1 VPKFLKNIPFYP
13 FLLAIFPI
21 LSLLGNNIQ
30 EVDPRVAL
38 RSTAISLGATL
49 LVFLAA
55 RLILRSWPR
64 AALLSS
70 FLLVLFFSYGH
81 LYHALREIPSLGL
94 QLARHRYF
102 IPAYA
107 LMALLGIFWIV
118 WKVKQPANPTL
129 ALNLA
134 AILLL
139 VFPAY
144 QVTGALLRT
153 SIATEQQTAALSA
166 GELPIQSPQGMPDVY
181 FIVLDM
187 HTRSDALQQDFGHD
201 NSDFINGLRE
211 LGFYV
216 ADCSRSNYPETSQSL
231 ISALNMDYVSTLS
244 QQMADQGRDPND
256 ITVLIKQSLVRY
268 QLEAVGYQTYA
279 FESEYEWSRLT
290 DAYHYLRSTE
300 APYTL
305 LQPFEAMLIQST
317 ALLIW
322 ADTTY
327 QAATETSDNPFHGIN
342 ASLENHV
349 NQQLFILDYLPGL
362 ATVNEPKFVFAHII
376 VPHIPFVFEADG
388 SIVSDPG
395 FYSGRLSEPIDR
407 EHLLQ
412 GYVNQVT
419 FIDTRILE
427 VVRQILQDSA
437 EPPIIVIMGD
447 HGLEADNRLAILNA
461 IYLPGEGSQHLYPSI
476 TPVNTFRVIFNTYFG
491 ANYPL
496 LPDLSYNAESALAVE
511 TYPTCIQP

>member
-1 VPKFLKNIPFYP
+1 MPKFLKNTPFYP

-38 RSTAISLGATL
+38 RSSAISLAATL
-49 LVFLAA
+49 LIYLAA
-55 RLILRSWPR
+55 RLVLRSWPR
-64 AALLSS
+64 AALLTS

-81 LYHALREIPSLGL
+81 LYHALREIPSIGL

-107 LMALLGIFWIV
+107 LMALLGFFWII
-118 WKVKQPANPTL
+118 WKMKQPINATL
-129 ALNLA
+129 ALNLIA
-134 AILLL
+134 VLLI

-144 QVTGALLRT
+144 QVTSALLRT
-153 SIATEQQTAALSA
+153 SIATEQQSAALSA
-166 GELPIQSPQGMPDVY
+166 GELPIQAPEGMPDVY

-187 HTRSDALQQDFGHD
+187 HTRSDALLQDFGHD
-201 NSDFINGLRE
+201 NSAFIAGLRE

-216 ADCSRSNYPETSQSL
+216 ADCSRSNYNDTGRSL
-231 ISALNMDYVSTLS
+231 ISTLNLDYIDVLQQHMTEQGMDANNYL
-244 QQMADQGRDPND
+244 
-256 ITVLIKQSLVRY
+256 VLLKQSLVRY
-268 QLEAVGYQTYA
+268 QLEAVGYKTYA
-279 FESEYEWSRLT
+279 FASEYEWSRLS
-290 DAYHYLRSTE
+290 DAYKYLNFAS
-300 APYTL
+300 APYAL

-322 ADTTY
+322 ADFSITEYDTTAF
-327 QAATETSDNPFHGIN
+327 QGIN
-342 ASLENHV
+342 ASLEYHV
-349 NQQLFILDYLPGL
+349 SQQLFTLDTLPGL

-376 VPHIPFVFEADG
+376 VPHIPFVFEPDG

-395 FYSGRLSEPIDR
+395 FYSGRLTEPIDR
-407 EHLLQ
+407 EHLLE
-412 GYVNQVT
+412 GYVNQVQ

-427 VVRQILQDSA
+427 VARQILENSA

-447 HGLEADNRLAILNA
+447 HGLEADNRLVILNA
-461 IYLPGEGSQHLYPSI
+461 LYLPGEEASQYLYPSI
-476 TPVNTFRVIFNTYFG
+476 SPVNTFRIIFNAYFG
-491 ANYPL
+491 ASYPL
-496 LPDLSYNAESALAVE
+496 LPDISIGEAGVMVE